1 MDTLTV
7 LDTDVFIDH
16 FRGLAAATAYIQGLR
31 VAQRATTDVTV
42 MELYKGALNQEQLT
56 TIVRFLA
63 RNHVTPL
70 PVSAAASQ
78 RAAILLHDYGLAHG
92 LGIPDALIAAI
103 VLEGDHTLVTS
114 NLRHFRFIAGLR
126 LEQAPYRLPQPD
138 PAP

>member
-7 LDTDVFIDH
+7 LDTAVFIDH

-42 MELYKGALNQEQLT
+42 MELYKGALNREQLT
-56 TIVRFLA
+56 TSVRFLA
-63 RNHVTPL
+63 RNPVTRL

-78 RAAILLHDYGLAHG
+78 RAVTLLHDYGLAHG
-92 LGIPDALIAAI
+92 LGLPDALIAAV

>member
-31 VAQRATTDVTV
+31 VTQRATTDVTV
-42 MELYKGALNQEQLT
+42 MELYKGALNHEQLT
-56 TIVRFLA
+56 MIVRFLA
-63 RNHVTPL
+63 RNHMTRL

-78 RAAILLHDYGLAHG
+78 RAVTLLQAYSLAHG

-103 VLEGDHTLVTS
+103 ALEGDHTLVTS
-114 NLRHFRFIAGLR
+114 NLRHFRFIAGLH
-126 LEQAPYRLPQPD
+126 LEQAPYRLPQSD

>member
-7 LDTDVFIDH
+7 LDTDVCIDH

-42 MELYKGALNQEQLT
+42 MELYKGALNREQLT
-56 TIVRFLA
+56 TIVQFLE
-63 RNHVTPL
+63 RNHVTRL
-70 PVSAAASQ
+70 PVSAIASQ
-78 RAAILLHDYGLAHG
+78 RAVTLLHDYGLAHG

-103 VLEGDHTLVTS
+103 ALEGDYTLVTS

-126 LEQAPYRLPQPD
+126 LEQAPYRLPQPE

>member
-42 MELYKGALNQEQLT
+42 MELHKGALNQEQLT
-56 TIVRFLA
+56 TIVWLLE
-63 RNHVTPL
+63 RNHVTRL

-78 RAAILLHDYGLAHG
+78 RAVTLLHDYGLAHG

>member
-31 VAQRATTDVTV
+31 VAYRATTDVTV
-42 MELYKGALNQEQLT
+42 MELYKGALNREQLT
-56 TIVRFLA
+56 TIVRFLE
-63 RNHVTPL
+63 RNHVTRL
-70 PVSAAASQ
+70 PMSAAASQ
-78 RAAILLHDYGLAHG
+78 RAVTLLQDYGLAYG

>member
-16 FRGLAAATAYIQGLR
+16 FRGLAAAMAYIQGLR

-42 MELYKGALNQEQLT
+42 MELYKGALNREQLT
-56 TIVRFLA
+56 TIVRFLE
-63 RNHVTPL
+63 RNHVTRL

-78 RAAILLHDYGLAHG
+78 RAVTLLHDYGLAHG

-103 VLEGDHTLVTS
+103 ALEGDHTLVTS

-126 LEQAPYRLPQPD
+126 LEQAPYRLPHSD
-138 PAP
+138 PPP

>member
-16 FRGLAAATAYIQGLR
+16 FRGFAAATAYIEGRR

-42 MELYKGALNQEQLT
+42 MELYKGAVNREQLT
-56 TIVRFLA
+56 TITRFLA
-63 RNHVTPL
+63 RNHVTRL
-70 PVSAAASQ
+70 AVSAAASQ
-78 RAAILLHDYGLAHG
+78 RAVTLLHDYGLAHG
-92 LGIPDALIAAI
+92 FGIPDELIAAI
-103 VLEGDHTLVTS
+103 ALEGDHILVTS

>member
-16 FRGLAAATAYIQGLR
+16 FRGLAAATAYIQELR

-42 MELYKGALNQEQLT
+42 MELYKGAVNREQLT
-56 TIVRFLA
+56 AITRFLA
-63 RNHVTPL
+63 RNHVTCL

-78 RAAILLHDYGLAHG
+78 RAVTLLHDYGLAHG

-103 VLEGDHTLVTS
+103 ALEGDHILVTS

-126 LEQAPYRLPQPD
+126 LEQAPSRLPQSD
-138 PAP
+138 PPP

>member
-16 FRGLAAATAYIQGLR
+16 FRGLAAATAYIQGLH

-42 MELYKGALNQEQLT
+42 MELYKGALNREQLT
-56 TIVRFLA
+56 MIVRFLA
-63 RNHVTPL
+63 RNRVTRL

-78 RAAILLHDYGLAHG
+78 RAVTLLHDYGLAHG
-92 LGIPDALIAAI
+92 LGLPDALIAAI
-103 VLEGDHTLVTS
+103 ALEGDHTLVTS

-126 LEQAPYRLPQPD
+126 LEEAPYRLPQSD
-138 PAP
+138 DAP